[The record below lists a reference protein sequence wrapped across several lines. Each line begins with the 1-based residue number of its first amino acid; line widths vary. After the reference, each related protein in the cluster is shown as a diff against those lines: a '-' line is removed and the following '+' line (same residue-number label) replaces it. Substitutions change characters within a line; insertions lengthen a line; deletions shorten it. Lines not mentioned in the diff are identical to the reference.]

1 MIVNIPFTSVVYA
14 SSLAITTKHIV
25 SLTLSVG
32 KSVVGRS
39 TDMYDRLALTVC
51 SFLRDWSLRQL
62 LSWSNPNRTVQD
74 LLLFARVGF
83 WKEHEILNELDL
95 KTVSTPNSWFLEA
108 VIKYDVQYRNIIC
121 SDTYD
126 ICIRDYYDYA
136 YSGWR
141 INNLLNLCGGG
152 GALWCMHP
160 YEVMILLPGGPSQF
174 LPACTTLLRRV
185 LFTKSLC

>member
-74 LLLFARVGF
+74 LLLFAGVGF
-83 WKEHEILNELDL
+83 WKEHEILNELGL

-108 VIKYDVQYRNIIC
+108 VIKYDVQYQNIIC
-121 SDTYD
+121 SDIHYVSMTTMTMR
-126 ICIRDYYDYA
+126 I
-136 YSGWR
+136 YSGWK
-141 INNLLNLCGGG
+141 INSLLELCGGG
-152 GALWCMHP
+152 GHWD
-160 YEVMILLPGGPSQF
+160 
-174 LPACTTLLRRV
+174 ACTPMKLWYSCQEV
-185 LFTKSLC
+185 QVSFYQHAQLC

>member
-51 SFLRDWSLRQL
+51 SFLRDWSPRQL

-83 WKEHEILNELDL
+83 WKEHEILNELGL
-95 KTVSTPNSWFLEA
+95 KTVSTPNSWFLET
-108 VIKYDVQYRNIIC
+108 VIKYDVQYQNIIC

-126 ICIRDYYDYA
+126 IIMYP
-136 YSGWR
+136 W
-141 INNLLNLCGGG
+141 LLWLCVLRMKNKQFARTMWGGG
-152 GALWCMHP
+152 HCD
-160 YEVMILLPGGPSQF
+160 
-174 LPACTTLLRRV
+174 ACTPMKLWYSCQEV
-185 LFTKSLC
+185 QVSFHQHAQFC